1 MLQMQSVRV
10 YYLFGGNMAIFTTPL
25 RIVAPVLLSFP
36 LLAIPDISSAQGNL
50 FGGIGKVLGEVEKQ
64 ITEGTQALT
73 QDKSTTLGAVLGG
86 VAGASLSDNKLIG
99 VVIGTSAG
107 AFIGNQIGKT
117 LNPAQQTQVSRSTV
131 SAAVTGED
139 STWKDTKSPAR
150 GSVKVVATETKAAPV
165 SIPVSKEKVAE
176 VPPLDFIGETYELT
190 SNANVRGGP
199 DTKYEKVG
207 YLPAG
212 SKVNVVGKVKNAEW
226 YFISEDGVGSG
237 FLFVE
242 LAKPSAASIIA
253 SPPPPLQEETYEAEI
268 ADEQLCRTMEQSVT
282 GADGVTQSQT
292 VTACKGAN
300 GWEMQPA

>member
-1 MLQMQSVRV
+1 MP
-10 YYLFGGNMAIFTTPL
+10 IFTTTFK
-25 RIVAPVLLSFP
+25 IVAPVLLSFP
-36 LLAIPDISSAQGNL
+36 LLAIPAICSAQGNL
-50 FGGIGKVLGEVEKQ
+50 FGDLGKVFDEVEKH
-64 ITEGTQALT
+64 ITKGAEALT
-73 QDKSTTLGAVLGG
+73 QDKSTALGGVLGG
-86 VAGASLSDNKLIG
+86 IAGASLSDNKLVGI
-99 VVIGTSAG
+99 VIGTGAG

-117 LNPAQQTQVSRSTV
+117 LNPEQKTQVSRSTV

-150 GSVKVVATETKAAPV
+150 GSVKVVATEKKAAPV

-199 DTKYEKVG
+199 DTTYEKVG

-212 SKVNVVGKVKNAEW
+212 AKVNIVGKVKDAEW

-253 SPPPPLQEETYEAEI
+253 APPPPPQEETFEAEI
-268 ADEQLCRTMEQSVT
+268 ANEQLCRTMEQSVT